1 MNSKMSWKNQQEN
14 GAILIDYII
23 TNITENVSNQD
34 ILPCQNYKVLLKL

>member
-1 MNSKMSWKNQQEN
+1 MNSKMLWKNQQQN

-23 TNITENVSNQD
+23 TNITENVCQE